1 MYICYDKNKFIIRFI
16 MPQQRRNDKRDKQ
29 IISLIDI
36 GKFQNIINI
45 NIIFNAY
52 FIMTTG
58 YESDLH

>member
-1 MYICYDKNKFIIRFI
+1 MYICYDKKFIIRFI
-16 MPQQRRNDKRDKQ
+16 MPQQRLNDKRDKQ

>member
-1 MYICYDKNKFIIRFI
+1 MYICYEKNKFIIRFI